1 MKNRVKLIVSI
12 LCMILIVTLT
22 GCNNIQETKVK
33 EEAKGF
39 LWEATKGDITINL
52 VGTIH
57 PAPDTYNLLS
67 EKVRDSIKDSDVLWV
82 EVDLTNKENINKFE
96 KSYYL
101 ESGKTVKDYLSKEY
115 ITKLENILS
124 NYNIELKQVETYNS
138 MALASLIDNLIYKE
152 MEFTGL
158 PSDNLIVEIASKNN
172 VKVEE
177 VEGANYQIDV
187 LNKIY
192 TWEFLEETI
201 DNFKN
206 KEKDKEELNM
216 VFQNYVNGDVESANE
231 YEDKMIETY
240 DDEIYEILIKD
251 RNIKMVEK
259 IKANMTD
266 GKKHTLAVGYRHFM
280 GKDSI
285 IKLLELEGYKVKKL

>member
-1 MKNRVKLIVSI
+1 M
-12 LCMILIVTLT
+12 
-22 GCNNIQETKVK
+22 
-33 EEAKGF
+33 
-39 LWEATKGDITINL
+39 
-52 VGTIH
+52 H
-57 PAPDTYNLLS
+57 PAPDTYDLLS
-67 EKVRDSIKDSDVLWV
+67 KKVRNSIKDSDVLWV
-82 EVDLTNKENINKFE
+82 EVDLTNKENINKLE

-115 ITKLENILS
+115 ITKLKNILS
-124 NYNIELKQVETYNS
+124 NYNIELKQVETYNP

-152 MEFTGL
+152 MKFTGL

-177 VEGANYQIDV
+177 IEGVNYQIDV

-192 TWEFLEETI
+192 TGEFLEETI

-206 KEKDKEELNM
+206 KEKDKEEINM

-231 YEDKMIETY
+231 YEYKMMETY
-240 DDEIYEILIKD
+240 DDETYEILIKD

-285 IKLLELEGYKVKKL
+285 IKLLELEGYTVKKL

>member
-1 MKNRVKLIVSI
+1 M
-12 LCMILIVTLT
+12 
-22 GCNNIQETKVK
+22 
-33 EEAKGF
+33 
-39 LWEATKGDITINL
+39 
-52 VGTIH
+52 H
-57 PAPDTYNLLS
+57 PAPDTYDLLS
-67 EKVRDSIKDSDVLWV
+67 EKVRNSIKDSDVLWV
-82 EVDLTNKENINKFE
+82 EVDLTNKENINKLE

-124 NYNIELKQVETYNS
+124 NYNIELDQVETYNP
-138 MALASLIDNLIYKE
+138 MALASLIDNLIYEE

-206 KEKDKEELNM
+206 KEKDKEEINM

-231 YEDKMIETY
+231 YEYKMMETY
-240 DDEIYEILIKD
+240 DDETYEILIKD

-266 GKKHTLAVGYRHFM
+266 GKKHTLAT
-280 GKDSI
+280 
-285 IKLLELEGYKVKKL
+285 

>member
-1 MKNRVKLIVSI
+1 M
-12 LCMILIVTLT
+12 
-22 GCNNIQETKVK
+22 
-33 EEAKGF
+33 
-39 LWEATKGDITINL
+39 
-52 VGTIH
+52 H
-57 PAPDTYNLLS
+57 PAPDTYDLLS
-67 EKVRDSIKDSDVLWV
+67 KKVRNSIKDSDVLWV
-82 EVDLTNKENINKFE
+82 EVDLTNKENINKLE

-115 ITKLENILS
+115 ITKLKNILS
-124 NYNIELKQVETYNS
+124 NYNIELKQVETYNP

-152 MEFTGL
+152 MKFTGL

-177 VEGANYQIDV
+177 IEGVNYQIDV

-192 TWEFLEETI
+192 TGEFLEETI

-206 KEKDKEELNM
+206 KEKDKEEINM

-231 YEDKMIETY
+231 YEYKMMETY
-240 DDEIYEILIKD
+240 DDETYEILIKG

-285 IKLLELEGYKVKKL
+285 IKLLELEGYTVKKL